1 MSEAA
6 RVVLTVPADASFV
19 RLARL
24 AAADAGSRAGLTLEE
39 IDDLRIAVG
48 ELCMQVMGPGDATT
62 SLTFA
67 ISPGRVEIDGVGPP
81 ALETDFTEISKSI
94 VAAVADAHEVSTNG
108 QHAPVP
114 SHEAV
119 GPGPRVAAPRQAR
132 TRRFSRLVGAHP
144 AGAAQRRPV
153 AGVGTLVLGLA
164 APQAELAALPGPGLA
179 RALHGAGRTE
189 GAGQALAA
197 RLAAGP
203 LERRR
208 EEEVR
213 AALALRPLPPR
224 RGAVPRLDLVGDG
237 CCRHDH
243 PFRGVPYGGT
253 GRSDPVYPSSPEGET
268 SPGGGFRRRGGAG
281 PAAA

>member
-108 QHAPVP
+108 QTRQFHLTKQSVP
-114 SHEAV
+114 
-119 GPGPRVAAPRQAR
+119 
-132 TRRFSRLVGAHP
+132 
-144 AGAAQRRPV
+144 
-153 AGVGTLVLGLA
+153 
-164 APQAELAALPGPGLA
+164 A
-179 RALHGAGRTE
+179 RA
-189 GAGQALAA
+189 
-197 RLAAGP
+197 
-203 LERRR
+203 
-208 EEEVR
+208 
-213 AALALRPLPPR
+213 
-224 RGAVPRLDLVGDG
+224 
-237 CCRHDH
+237 
-243 PFRGVPYGGT
+243 
-253 GRSDPVYPSSPEGET
+253 
-268 SPGGGFRRRGGAG
+268 
-281 PAAA
+281 